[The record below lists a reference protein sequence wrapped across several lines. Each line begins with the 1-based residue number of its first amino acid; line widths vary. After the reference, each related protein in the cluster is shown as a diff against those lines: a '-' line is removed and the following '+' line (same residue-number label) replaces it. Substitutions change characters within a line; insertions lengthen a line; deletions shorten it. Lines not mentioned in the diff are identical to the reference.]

1 MMMMMMMMMMM
12 ISGSFKNVHES
23 IIIIIMFDDTLSPQV
38 GSVVERNP
46 KKCTAL
52 VNLGSDQIVSLDYD
66 YLCEHV
72 EQGQT

>member
-1 MMMMMMMMMMM
+1 M
-12 ISGSFKNVHES
+12 
-23 IIIIIMFDDTLSPQV
+23 
-38 GSVVERNP
+38 VERNP

-72 EQGQT
+72 EQDPP